1 MLLRPLSLRLVGFPV
16 EIRQAR
22 ADEIPFLKQKL
33 AETEGEQI
41 DLDSARVWV
50 AIDQG
55 SIVGML
61 SAHMCW
67 RVEPLL
73 IFADN
78 KMTRRRA
85 GLALYRAAESWL
97 GNRLL
102 NRTGIHHFFATTRS
116 KAVIGWANRL
126 GWFRQFRGAATFL
139 KYL

>member
-1 MLLRPLSLRLVGFPV
+1 M

-22 ADEIPFLKQKL
+22 ADELPILKQKL
-33 AETEGEQI
+33 AEAEGEQI

-55 SIVGML
+55 NIVGML
-61 SAHMCW
+61 SARMTW
-67 RVEPLL
+67 QLEPLL

-85 GLALYRAAESWL
+85 GLSLYRAAESWL
-97 GNRLL
+97 GSRQL
-102 NRTGIHHFFATTRS
+102 NRTGIHSFFAVTRS
-116 KAVIGWANRL
+116 RAVMGWANRL
-126 GWFRQFRGAATFL
+126 GWFRQYRGAATFL